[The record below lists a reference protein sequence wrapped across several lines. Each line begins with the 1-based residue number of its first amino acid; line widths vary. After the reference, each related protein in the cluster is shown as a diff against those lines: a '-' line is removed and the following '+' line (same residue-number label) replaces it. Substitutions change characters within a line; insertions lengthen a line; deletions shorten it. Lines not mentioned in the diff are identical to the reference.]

1 MKILFLDGALRRGG
15 TTEGSVNYCMDY
27 IKENYPDI
35 ETEVVFLSEEEI
47 INCDSCYHCDKRMQC
62 DKEDDVKKIIQKMLL
77 SDVIIYCFPV
87 CAFGLSSVMQRFL
100 ERAGVGYLRF
110 ERPLKN
116 KYAAAIIT
124 GRRYSHELAW
134 GQISLNI
141 MLNKM
146 ILLGSGFCP
155 FIRNDGKE
163 LGMQIEDE
171 EGLTALREMIDRFS
185 EYEKEQ
191 KR

>member
-1 MKILFLDGALRRGG
+1 MKVLFLNGALRRGG
-15 TTEGSVNYCMDY
+15 TTESSIEYCIDY
-27 IKENYPDI
+27 IKENYQDVN
-35 ETEVVFLSEEEI
+35 TDVVYLNEEEI
-47 INCDSCYHCDKRMQC
+47 RNCDSCYHCDREQQC
-62 DKEDDVKKIIQKMLL
+62 DKRDDLSGIIGKMIS
-77 SDVIIYCFPV
+77 SDIIIYCFPV

-116 KYAAAIIT
+116 KIAATIIT

-163 LGMQIEDE
+163 QGRQISDE
-171 EGLTALREMIDRFS
+171 EGLTALREMVDRCTM
-185 EYEKEQ
+185 YLKEKS
-191 KR
+191 